1 MQRRRLKQAPV
12 VIRTIHAVHNTPQR
26 FPNIPL
32 KPLPSLEKKC
42 SPSISAA
49 PQTAFDMIVVP
60 SASPSPPVGPSVP
73 PPSASPSVRPP
84 PFVLPDPVPGFCTVT
99 CPHCLGGVLV
109 HPSERNCAILRHGA
123 FRNSGQ
129 PIPPHATKREIDT
142 WIATKAIWGC
152 GGPFRLTSDTTAEKC
167 DYI

>member
-42 SPSISAA
+42 SIPSASHA

-60 SASPSPPVGPSVP
+60 PPPPSV
-73 PPSASPSVRPP
+73 PSASPPPAPSP